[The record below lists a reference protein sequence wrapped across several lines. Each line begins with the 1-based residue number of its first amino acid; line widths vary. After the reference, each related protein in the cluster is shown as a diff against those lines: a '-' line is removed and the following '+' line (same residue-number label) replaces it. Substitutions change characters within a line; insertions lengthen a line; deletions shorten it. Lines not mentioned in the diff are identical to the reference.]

1 MYGNFLDAG
10 LYIVSTVYGRGEVAG
25 AGAGEGGSCTGQ
37 LPRPHHH
44 STAGSRGELGTTQG
58 SRVCIAV
65 GWDEVI
71 GNDRVIQFSPYQHV
85 AFVACV

>member
-10 LYIVSTVYGRGEVAG
+10 LYIVSSVYGRGEVAG

-44 STAGSRGELGTTQG
+44 SRPGAGASWALHRGLGG
-58 SRVCIAV
+58 LYSMVM
-65 GWDEVI
+65 G
-71 GNDRVIQFSPYQHV
+71 
-85 AFVACV
+85 